1 MQSLTRYT
9 DYFETLYSFAR
20 IGSTLHALEVN
31 KKKVTVGYI

>member
-9 DYFETLYSFAR
+9 DYFETLYNFSR
-20 IGSTLHALEVN
+20 IGSTLHALEVK